1 MQPNAYVIPGT
12 HLAKIYELVNERGNK
27 PARKEHMPV
36 FGEVSLRM
44 NL

>member
-27 PARKEHMPV
+27 PARKDHMQG
-36 FGEVSLRM
+36 FGEVSVGM